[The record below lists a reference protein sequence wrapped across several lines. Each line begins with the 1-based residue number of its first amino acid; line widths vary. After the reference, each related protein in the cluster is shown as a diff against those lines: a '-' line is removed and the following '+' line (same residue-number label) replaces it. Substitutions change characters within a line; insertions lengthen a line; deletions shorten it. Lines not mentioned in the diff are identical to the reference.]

1 MTRTKS
7 LRYTAASDEPLLIQ
21 SGKDFFENSK
31 GRWRSEYFKNDNP
44 IVLELACG
52 RGEYTVWLSQIYPE
66 KNFIGVDVKGERM
79 MMGIKKWKEEVE
91 WSQTIP
97 NIAFLRTIIH
107 HIDQFFDPGEVDEIW
122 IVHPDPRPK
131 WHDAR
136 RRITSP
142 RFLKM
147 YDSILKPGG
156 LLKLKTDDD
165 GLFEYSIEQLAEY
178 RDSGSRPEWHWFE
191 LIDTTWDLDQSPL
204 LADHHGIET
213 HYGLLFKS
221 EGRTIKY
228 GVWKKL

>member
-21 SGKDFFENSK
+21 SGKDFFENCK
-31 GRWRSEYFKNDNP
+31 WKWKNYFGNNNP

-79 MMGIKKWKEEVE
+79 MMGIKKRKEEVE
-91 WSQTIP
+91 WSQTP
-97 NIAFLRTIIH
+97 QNIAFLRTIIH
-107 HIDQFFDPGEVDEIW
+107 HIDQFFAPWEIDEIW

-165 GLFEYSIEQLAEY
+165 GLFEYSIEQLGLY
-178 RDSGSRPEWHWFE
+178 DGFE

>member
-7 LRYTAASDEPLLIQ
+7 LRYNAAQDEPLLIQ
-21 SGKDFFENSK
+21 SGKDFFVHCK
-31 GRWRSEYFKNDNP
+31 WKWKSEYFKNDNP

-52 RGEYTVWLSQIYPE
+52 RGEYTVGLSQIYLE
-66 KNFIGVDVKGERM
+66 KNFIGIDVKGERM
-79 MMGIKKWKEEVE
+79 MMGIKKWKEETQ
-91 WSQTIP
+91 WDTTP
-97 NIAFLRTIIH
+97 NIWFLRTIIH
-107 HIDQFFDPGEVDEIW
+107 HIDQFFAPWEVDEIW

-147 YDSILKPGG
+147 YDTILKPWG
-156 LLKLKTDDD
+156 LLRLKTDDD
-165 GLFEYSIEQLAEY
+165 GLFEYSIEQLGLY
-178 RDSGSRPEWHWFE
+178 DGFE

-204 LADHHGIET
+204 LAEHHGIET

-228 GVWKKL
+228 GVWKKK